1 MVDEY
6 STILEDLKTL
16 KNNNTGDQYIS
27 FLKKEINKS
36 GILLKNKKENS
47 KGIFNDKVWVT
58 EDELGKYYRYIR
70 FEQLDEFRFQGLKN
84 IDITRIKAFMAYCFI
99 ENGLKSTTV
108 SNKFGQLIKFFKASN
123 FIDEERIFDLT
134 LEIDYKLR
142 KIKDSDEDITEVSSN
157 VFDPSVIIKYKS
169 QRSKNKTRKERY
181 SDRWELEYI
190 SVGYEYLEFLVKKL
204 HVIKPIYKKYINVL
218 TQMMNKYTIKIS
230 SRDLPDSISI
240 LKFHNYMDSFFG
252 DDSVNPKLKLLYR
265 PIHIWWKLTN
275 IIPMRPSEYTVKME
289 RNCIFT
295 EDNNYYIKVNRVKDR
310 FSSKFPIKKEFRI
323 DNELANLILDYVKDT
338 EQYGETKT
346 LFSFRACCKLRD
358 MLGKNGF
365 SIVNTGQS
373 QKINEDYFTLANFAK
388 LLRSFYK
395 VVIQGIYA
403 DNTLDCC
410 ICPGDTRHFAFFSLL
425 MQGLPPI
432 EIALLGGHS
441 NLEMQLNYQN
451 CIEYYIGTELY
462 EFLFTKK
469 TNDLSDKLEEN
480 INNIINNLPAK
491 CPKPPSERLE
501 LKIGYCLCDFSQDV
515 CDDVGDFHC
524 FCSKWWA
531 EPTRETF
538 DKLKKLVEE
547 EIKKRSDSALSKLS
561 AIEEL
566 LAKNYWSRA
575 KKNTKI
581 DPYVE
586 TKTNLNQ
593 LKNDCDNIVG
603 LKMSLMAQEFIDSL
617 KNKKGKAYLK

>member
-6 STILEDLKTL
+6 SIILEDLETL
-16 KNNNTGDQYIS
+16 KDNNTEKQYTS
-27 FLKKEINKS
+27 LLKKEMDES

-47 KGIFNDKVWVT
+47 KGKFNDKVWVT
-58 EDELGKYYRYIR
+58 EDELCKGYRYIR

-99 ENGLKSTTV
+99 ENGLQSTTV
-108 SNKFGQLIKFFKASN
+108 FRKFGQLIKFITASD
-123 FIDEERIFDLT
+123 FINKERIFDLT
-134 LEIDYKLR
+134 LDIDFKL
-142 KIKDSDEDITEVSSN
+142 KEKKDLYEDITEISSN
-157 VFDPSVIIKYKS
+157 IFDPSVIIKYKS
-169 QRSKNKTRKERY
+169 QESKKKRKKDFY
-181 SDRWELEYI
+181 SDSWELEYI
-190 SVGYEYLEFLVKKL
+190 SVGREYLEFLVKKL
-204 HVIKPIYKKYINVL
+204 HVVNPIYNKYINVL
-218 TQMMNKYTIKIS
+218 TQMMGKYTIKSS

-240 LKFHNYMDSFFG
+240 LKFHNYIDSFFG
-252 DDSVNPKLKLLYR
+252 DNTINPKLKLLYR

-289 RNCIFT
+289 RNCIFIK
-295 EDNNYYIKVNRVKDR
+295 NNDYYIKINRVKDG

-323 DNELANLILDYVKDT
+323 DDELANLILGYINDT
-338 EQYGETKT
+338 EQYGKTKT
-346 LFSFRACCKLRD
+346 LFSFRACCELRD
-358 MLGKNGF
+358 ILGKTGF
-365 SIVNTGQS
+365 SVVNTGQS
-373 QKINEDYFTLANFAK
+373 QKINEDYFTLNNFAK
-388 LLRSFYK
+388 LLNSFYK
-395 VVIQGIYA
+395 VVIQGIYK
-403 DNTLDCC
+403 DNTLNCY
-410 ICPGDTRHFAFFSLL
+410 ISPGDTRHFAFFSLL

-441 NLEMQLNYQN
+441 TLEMQLNYQN

-469 TNDLSDKLEEN
+469 TNNLSDKLEEN
-480 INNIINNLPAK
+480 INNIINNLPAE

-501 LKIGYCLCDFSQDV
+501 LKIGYCLCDFSQDA

-561 AIEEL
+561 TIEEL

-603 LKMSLMAQEFIDSL
+603 LKISLMAQEFIDGL
-617 KNKKGKAYLK
+617 KNKRERQI